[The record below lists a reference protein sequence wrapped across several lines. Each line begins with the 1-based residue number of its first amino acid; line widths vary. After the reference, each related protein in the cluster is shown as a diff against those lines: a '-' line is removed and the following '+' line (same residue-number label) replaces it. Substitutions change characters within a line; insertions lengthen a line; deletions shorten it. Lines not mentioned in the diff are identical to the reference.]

1 MKFTIDGKTTLRDII
16 IEKDPALLGKLNP
29 RRITGSDA
37 VSYGIFIKWVSWPV
51 FVETLVG
58 DEVDVVVEW
67 LPLQILDTVTM
78 DIAKLQRVWFDWT
91 WEVLISFL

>member
-1 MKFTIDGKTTLRDII
+1 MKFTIDWKKTLRELI
-16 IEKDPALLGKLNP
+16 IEKDVNLLEKLNP

-37 VSYGIFIKWVSWPV
+37 VSYGIFIKWNSGTV

-58 DEVDVVVEW
+58 DEIDVVAEW
-67 LPLQILDTVTM
+67 LPIHDLETVTM
-78 DIAKLQRVWFDWT
+78 DIAKLQRVWFDWA